1 MSPTPLSSA
10 FSDRTP
16 LSNPEQDS
24 MRRYR
29 QHGFGRVLTSI
40 LLTILA
46 TCLAGCATPDAGVQ
60 EEWKARQWRVTSWTP
75 VHDVESGVTASL
87 LGPVPSDAGLPMFAY
102 RSTDG
107 PVGVET
113 RITIVRRPDDMLGK
127 PVTHADRQR
136 SAELSAEI
144 YDGLLISSQE
154 LTMDNYPATDVRIRY
169 TDNSLVRKLALQR
182 QVYLPEH
189 LVILESIGAADEQR
203 VVEQV
208 QQLAVEKLLLP

>member
-1 MSPTPLSSA
+1 MRASP
-10 FSDRTP
+10 
-16 LSNPEQDS
+16 
-24 MRRYR
+24 
-29 QHGFGRVLTSI
+29 QHGLGRVVTSI
-40 LLTILA
+40 VLTVLA

-60 EEWKARQWRVTSWTP
+60 EEWRARQWRVTSWTP

-102 RSTDG
+102 RSTEG
-107 PVGVET
+107 PVEVET

-127 PVTHADRQR
+127 PVTHADLQR

-154 LTMDNYPATDVRIRY
+154 LTMNDYPATDVRIRY
-169 TDNSLVRKLALQR
+169 TDNSLKRKLALQR
-182 QVYLPEH
+182 QVFLPEH
-189 LVILESIGAADEQR
+189 LVILESTGAADEER
-203 VVEQV
+203 VVGQV